1 MPRSAINKETIKK
14 NTIESMKKLGTYKRE
29 YDPVIDIYSE
39 LSEQYNRLTS
49 QFKES
54 HYRDF
59 EVSTAYGG
67 SKKSPLVSTL
77 ESLRKD
83 ILQYASAL
91 GLTPKASAAA
101 EPTKKKR
108 KGAFSDILP

>member
-1 MPRSAINKETIKK
+1 MPRPAINKETIKK

-29 YDPVIDIYSE
+29 YEPVIDIYSE

-49 QFKES
+49 KFKES
-54 HYRDF
+54 NYKDF
-59 EVSTAYGG
+59 EVSTADGG
-67 SKKSPLVSTL
+67 SKKSALVSTL

-91 GLTPKASAAA
+91 GLTPKASSAA

>member
-1 MPRSAINKETIKK
+1 MPRPAINKETIKK

-39 LSEQYNRLTS
+39 LSEQYNRLTVK
-49 QFKES
+49 FKDSNYEK
-54 HYRDF
+54 F
-59 EVSTAYGG
+59 EVDTADGG